1 MSRLL
6 FAAARGAR
14 LQEQR
19 QFGSEWVDTVCIVIP
34 DYEVTPQRI
43 HPDDAHL
50 QYGPISTALRE
61 MAEHSR
67 SDIRPSWEQGLSN
80 FAANEFTEYY
90 DWQQCKPDYPLF
102 YLILAEFLADE
113 GM

>member
-14 LQEQR
+14 IQEQR
-19 QFGSEWVDTVCIVIP
+19 QFGSGWVDTVCIVLP

-43 HPDDAHL
+43 HPDDEAY
-50 QYGPISTALRE
+50 QYGPISTALRNDGLGLPLE
-61 MAEHSR
+61 GTCWFAQLALHSDGELHTMSPIER
-67 SDIRPSWEQGLSN
+67 SIFL
-80 FAANEFTEYY
+80 
-90 DWQQCKPDYPLF
+90 
-102 YLILAEFLADE
+102 LILAEALADE